1 MSKLDRAKQFMP
13 FSPLDGYS
21 KMISDNKIALVERK
35 ELTEEQA
42 EYLSRQINAV
52 KKGDIITVKYYKEG
66 QYIDFTGMI
75 SNIDCVFRRLTII
88 KTVIPF
94 DDILDLKR

>member
-21 KMISDNKIALVERK
+21 KMISDNKITLVERK

-66 QYIDFTGMI
+66 QYIEFTGMV
-75 SNIDCVFRRLTII
+75 SNIDCVFRRLTLI